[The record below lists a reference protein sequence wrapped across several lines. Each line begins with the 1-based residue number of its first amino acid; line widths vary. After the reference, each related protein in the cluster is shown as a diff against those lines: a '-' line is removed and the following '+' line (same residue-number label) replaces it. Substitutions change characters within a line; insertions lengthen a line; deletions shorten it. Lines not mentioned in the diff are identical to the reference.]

1 MNVLNA
7 IRHPKYILAGLWAR
21 IGSSVPDDLYLKVRY
36 RLIMGEKLNLKNPQ
50 TFSEKL
56 QWLKLYDRK
65 QEYTKMVD
73 KYAVKEYVAS
83 IIGSDYIIPTL
94 GIWDNPDDIEW
105 DRLPEKYV
113 LKTTH
118 GGGSKGVVICKNKAT
133 FDKQA
138 AIRRLKKNMVESDWQ
153 IQKEWP
159 YKNVPKRII
168 AEKYIESV
176 TETRDLLDYKW
187 FCFNGEPKYCQV
199 IQNRTTDESIDF
211 FDINWNHQEFI
222 GLNPKAHPAT
232 YPVSRPKHLDTQI
245 RIARKLS
252 TDIPY
257 SRIDLYEVG
266 EMTYFGEITF
276 YPLSGMGKFFPEK
289 YNEILGQMI
298 ILP

>member
-1 MNVLNA
+1 MLNA

-222 GLNPKAHPAT
+222 GLNQKAHPAT
-232 YPVSRPKHLDTQI
+232 YHVLLTKHLDTQI